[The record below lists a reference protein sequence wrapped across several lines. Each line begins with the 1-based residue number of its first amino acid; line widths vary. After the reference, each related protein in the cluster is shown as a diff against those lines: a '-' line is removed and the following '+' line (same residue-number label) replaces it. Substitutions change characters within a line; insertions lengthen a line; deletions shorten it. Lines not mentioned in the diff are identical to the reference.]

1 MGKIFTYASRV
12 LTVALC
18 VIALGAANV
27 ASAQSQPSGQNNP
40 APKKKKLPTGARGF
54 EQFAGRD
61 ASEKLVTGGATR
73 SACKSYEELIE
84 CGEGAYG
91 EGDYK
96 QAVDAF
102 TKAAAMKPEVFTP
115 QYRLGATYEAL
126 GDYPKSVEA
135 YKRAVA
141 LKLDEEKDSP
151 NDILIAYYN
160 LGNVLAAANQQ
171 QEAIMTYQQLISRLP
186 PLHTPHYNLG
196 LSYVALAE
204 QKEAAKATKEAEDAR
219 AAAIKAFEEAVKI
232 KSDYWEA
239 HYNMGLVYSKTEQ
252 YPKAVEAFKKT
263 LSLNPD
269 YAPAHYNLGL
279 VYFFLDDRK
288 ALAEEHK
295 ALQAMKPELAM
306 ELAKLMGQ

>member
-1 MGKIFTYASRV
+1 MGKLFKNASRV
-12 LTVALC
+12 LVVALC
-18 VIALGAANV
+18 VSTLGAANF
-27 ASAQSQPSGQNNP
+27 ASAQSQPSGNP
-40 APKKKKLPTGARGF
+40 PPKKKKLPAGARGF

-84 CGEGAYG
+84 CGEGSYG
-91 EGDYK
+91 EGEFK
-96 QAVDAF
+96 QAADAF
-102 TKAAAMKPEVFTP
+102 TQAATMKPEMFTP

-126 GDYPKSVEA
+126 GDYAKSAEA

-141 LKLDEEKDSP
+141 LKLDDEKDSP
-151 NDILIAYYN
+151 NDMLVAYYN

-204 QKEAAKATKEAEDAR
+204 QKEAGKATKEASDAH

-232 KSDYWEA
+232 KPDYWEA
-239 HYNMGLVYSKTEQ
+239 HYNMGLVYSRTEQ
-252 YPKAVEAFKKT
+252 YPKAIEAFKKT
-263 LSLNPD
+263 LSLNPE

-288 ALAEEHK
+288 ALAEEQK

-306 ELAKLMGQ
+306 ELAKLIGQ